1 MRYAFLFVALCF
13 FQSMLSAQTCN
24 CAEQFEFLTQKM
36 AANYAGYQ
44 DKVNPA
50 TQAAFDAHTARY
62 RALTAPVMVDTTCA
76 RLLHEWTLFFKDRH
90 VQLNY
95 NPAQENPEQVR
106 QRFSAWE
113 KIALDEAAARSLID
127 RPGGNPLEGIWEM
140 QGGNYRV
147 ALVPAPTTS
156 RDLAAV
162 VLRADSVY
170 WVPGQVK
177 FELKKEGEGY
187 AGNFYMRDHSLKT
200 SAAVFEDNQLKFNGL
215 STWQRV
221 YPGSGKLPA
230 TAARQIFTLKQL
242 DSTTLLITVP
252 TMYESVRLQL
262 DSLVKANQK
271 LLASTPNLIIDC
283 RNNGGGSDI
292 TYYPLKPFLYTQP
305 VTGYN
310 MQLWATPD
318 NADKFSA
325 MATNP
330 DLPRDWQRHGKRM
343 ARKMRRHYGQ
353 FIGKSTT
360 YKERMKRVLPYPKH
374 VAVLI
379 NGGCGSSCEQFVL
392 FAQQSAKTTLIGQ
405 NTAGVLDYG
414 NLHFLTFPD
423 QRFEIGYPT
432 SRSRRVA
439 AGKGIDNIGIPP
451 AVRLEEKDGDWV
463 EFARQYLH
471 QKGG

>member
-1 MRYAFLFVALCF
+1 MRYAFLLVALCF
-13 FQSMLSAQTCN
+13 FQTLLPAQSCN
-24 CAEQFEFLTQKM
+24 CPEQFEFLTQKM

-44 DKVNPA
+44 DKVTPA

-62 RALTAPVMVDTTCA
+62 RALAAPVTSDTTCA
-76 RLLHEWTLFFKDRH
+76 RLLHEWTLFFKDHH
-90 VQLNY
+90 VQMSY
-95 NPAQENPEQVR
+95 NGPQDNPEQVR

-113 KIALDEAAARSLID
+113 KIALDESAARSLID
-127 RPGGNPLEGIWEM
+127 RPGGDPAEGIWEM

-147 ALVPAPTTS
+147 ALVPAPTPS

-170 WVPGQVK
+170 WVPGQLK
-177 FELKKEGEGY
+177 FELKKDGEGY
-187 AGNFYMRDHSLKT
+187 SGNFFMRDHSVKT
-200 SAAVFEDNQLKFNGL
+200 STALLEGDQLKFNGL

-230 TAARQIFTLKQL
+230 AAPRQIFTLKQL
-242 DSTTLLITVP
+242 DSTTLLLTVP
-252 TMYESVRLQL
+252 TMDESVRLQL
-262 DSLVKANQK
+262 DSLIKANRK
-271 LLASTPNLIIDC
+271 LLAGTPNLIIDC

-305 VTGYN
+305 VTGER

-318 NADKFSA
+318 NADKFA
-325 MATNP
+325 EMGKNKDFPWTW
-330 DLPRDWQRHGKRM
+330 RMYGRHT
-343 ARKMRRHYGQ
+343 ARKMRRHYGH
-353 FIGKSTT
+353 FIGKTGQ
-360 YKERMKRVLPYPKH
+360 YKERMKHVMPYPQR

-379 NGGCGSSCEQFVL
+379 DGGCASSCEEFVL
-392 FAQQSAKTTLIGQ
+392 FAQQSKKTTLIGQ
-405 NTAGVLDYG
+405 NTGGVHDYG

-423 QRFEIGYPT
+423 KRFTLGYPT
-432 SRSRRVA
+432 SRSGNVA
-439 AGKGIDNIGIPP
+439 AGRPIDNIGIPP
-451 AVRLEEKDGDWV
+451 AVRVEEKDGDWV